1 MQLNLEAGGKYGKET
16 FHVLHDGLL
25 EPVER
30 SLLRRLRH
38 DVRSPENEEPSVDTI
53 NEIVR

>member
-16 FHVLHDGLL
+16 FHVLYDGLL